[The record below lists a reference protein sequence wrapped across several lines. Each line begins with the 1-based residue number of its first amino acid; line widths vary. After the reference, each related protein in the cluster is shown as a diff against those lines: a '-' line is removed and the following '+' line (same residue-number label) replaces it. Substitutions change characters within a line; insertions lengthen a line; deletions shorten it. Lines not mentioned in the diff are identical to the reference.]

1 MYIVININIDE
12 IKYFTDIKSI
22 SKHLD
27 VSYQSAY
34 FATKGVIKKLRGF
47 EIFPVNNTD
56 PFIGKYFVE

>member
-1 MYIVININIDE
+1 MYRAINVNTDE

-22 SKHLD
+22 AKHLD

-34 FATKGVIKKLRGF
+34 FATKGVIKQLRGF